1 MPNDCSNSLYI
12 SKVTTDQWQKL
23 ADSFQVR
30 GEGYQQDFLKTFFPE
45 PDWQNTPNEKGHLPG
60 PSYMGARGYRHRTFG
75 FGHTPALGPK
85 TAIAEPPA
93 FPDGTIDQRWRPWR
107 VNNWGTKWDVYDCCN
122 NFQLEEPSDDFGA
135 NFCTAWGP
143 LSDKCMEVLSKQFP
157 GAVLT
162 NSYDE
167 CGMDFCGVT
176 VAKDGEV
183 LGYWTEISTLKETWA
198 MENHP
203 GLWEEAENPENDH
216 AVDELDDLW
225 FAATGEVVY
234 DHLDAKEE
242 ILIERVLRWT
252 SPVEV
257 G

>member
-1 MPNDCSNSLYI
+1 
-12 SKVTTDQWQKL
+12 
-23 ADSFQVR
+23 
-30 GEGYQQDFLKTFFPE
+30 
-45 PDWQNTPNEKGHLPG
+45 
-60 PSYMGARGYRHRTFG
+60 
-75 FGHTPALGPK
+75 
-85 TAIAEPPA
+85 
-93 FPDGTIDQRWRPWR
+93 
-107 VNNWGTKWDVYDCCN
+107 
-122 NFQLEEPSDDFGA
+122 
-135 NFCTAWGP
+135 
-143 LSDKCMEVLSKQFP
+143 
-157 GAVLT
+157 
-162 NSYDE
+162 
-167 CGMDFCGVT
+167 
-176 VAKDGEV
+176 
-183 LGYWTEISTLKETWA
+183 